1 MDWNLCLFRFERIHV
16 TFLTAKSK
24 RQTKHTKVKAEL
36 KSEPQNDAPDRDG
49 IKQSVPSSE
58 NDAIVDIQRY
68 ISQYSDIKFSE
79 QNDEVD
85 TKEPSFKDIL

>member
-1 MDWNLCLFRFERIHV
+1 
-16 TFLTAKSK
+16 
-24 RQTKHTKVKAEL
+24 VKAEL
-36 KSEPQNDAPDRDG
+36 KSELQNDAPDRDG
-49 IKQSVPSSE
+49 IKQSVPSE

-68 ISQYSDIKFSE
+68 LSQYSDIKFSE